1 MSASKDAK
9 IRIIRDGPYIV
20 TGSVPLIREAA
31 VREGSGP
38 PMEWRKV
45 SEYPLKESYA
55 LCRCG
60 QTKSSPYC
68 DGSHVAAKFDG
79 TETAVRRTHR
89 EKPRLVKGPGADMD
103 PNAAP
108 CARAQFCQRAGG
120 IGQLIAD
127 SGDAEKRDLAIEIAG
142 QCPAGRL
149 VIYDKIESA
158 PIEPELEKSI
168 SVTED
173 PGRKT
178 SGPLWVKGGI
188 VIEGA
193 DGEPYLAANSAALCR
208 CGRSKRMPF
217 CDGSH
222 VEIRFDRTDD
232 LK

>member
-1 MSASKDAK
+1 MSSNKDAR
-9 IRIIRDGPYIV
+9 IRLVKDGPYMVI
-20 TGSVPLIREAA
+20 GNVPLIREAA
-31 VREGSGP
+31 VREGDRP
-38 PMEWRKV
+38 PTKWRKV
-45 SEYPLKESYA
+45 AEYPLKERYA

-68 DGSHVAAKFDG
+68 DGSHAATKFDG
-79 TETAVRRTHR
+79 TETAVRRTRR
-89 EKPRLVKGPGADMD
+89 EKPRLIKGPGVDMD

-108 CARAQFCQRAGG
+108 CARAQFCQREGG
-120 IGQLIAD
+120 IGRLIAD
-127 SGDAEKRDLAIEIAG
+127 SGNKEKRDLAIEIAG

-149 VIYDKIESA
+149 VIYDKIEGA
-158 PIEPELEKSI
+158 PIEREIERSI

-173 PGRKT
+173 PSRKI

-193 DGEPYLAANSAALCR
+193 DGEPYLTANSAALCR

-217 CDGSH
+217 CDGTH
-222 VEIRFDRTDD
+222 VEVGFNRTDD